1 MSRKALIA
9 LPFTA
14 LALALAACGGGGTST
29 PTPAPVAATVS
40 AQDALATATPIR
52 ENVALREL
60 FGHRQPIRTY
70 RPDSTGA
77 ADYATVAAEV
87 LQRAH

>member
-1 MSRKALIA
+1 MIEAARSLCNGALTT
-9 LPFTA
+9 PF
-14 LALALAACGGGGTST
+14 
-29 PTPAPVAATVS
+29 
-40 AQDALATATPIR
+40 R

-70 RPDSTGA
+70 RPGSTGA
-77 ADYATVAAEV
+77 LDYETVAAEV